1 MSSKHTGLVL
11 ADPPKYSSIHEANIA
26 RAEGRHLVPA
36 STVYPTSTANTYNL
50 SYPMQTSTTYTIDYS
65 TGLSTPINNGADRN
79 KISGGDYPAYV
90 NPR

>member
-1 MSSKHTGLVL
+1 MSSNHTGLVL
-11 ADPPKYSSIHEANIA
+11 ADSPTYSSIHEANIA

-36 STVYPTSTANTYNL
+36 STVYPTTTYNL
-50 SYPMQTSTTYTIDYS
+50 GYPMQTSTTYTIDYS
-65 TGLSTPINNGADRN
+65 TGLSTPIDHNANRN